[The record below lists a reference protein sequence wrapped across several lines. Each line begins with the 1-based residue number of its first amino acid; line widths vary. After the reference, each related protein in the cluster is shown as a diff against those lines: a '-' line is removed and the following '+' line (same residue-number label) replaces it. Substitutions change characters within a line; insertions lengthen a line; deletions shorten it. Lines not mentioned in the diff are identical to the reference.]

1 MGGDGG
7 PGGGVGAG
15 VAGLVLEAA
24 EGLGGSVPLRGGCV
38 AIVAEDLV
46 DERGEGPEHG
56 GRRGL
61 GARVGPGLG
70 GGQGLADG
78 AS

>member
-1 MGGDGG
+1 MLVLE
-7 PGGGVGAG
+7 PSEELGGGVPLLGRG
-15 VAGLVLEAA
+15 VAV
-24 EGLGGSVPLRGGCV
+24 
-38 AIVAEDLV
+38 VAEDLV

-56 GRRGL
+56 GRRRL
-61 GARVGPGLG
+61 GARVGLGLG